1 MKHIGLVLG
10 LLVLIN
16 GANAQSQSTDTKQA
30 RPTKTAPKPTPSSN
44 AALEIKERRARARSL
59 LVSLSTDARTF
70 RDQTLRARSLA
81 RIADALWQVDSE
93 QALLLFRKAWD
104 AAEVADQE
112 SDRKLQEEINQ
123 QKTRTGGGFAINLP
137 PNVRREVLKLAARHD
152 RAISEEFLEKLKT
165 QKVEAAKTA
174 NSRSNPLADRPDEA
188 LSQRLGVASE
198 LLKAGDTERALQFA
212 APALTV
218 VYAGTIDFLSDL
230 REKNPNAADS
240 AYAALL
246 ASSAINPH
254 SDANT
259 VSLLASYIFTPHLYM
274 TFRGSAASSSQM
286 SSTITPAAVA
296 PELRATFFQSAATI
310 LLRPLPA
317 PGQPDQSSLGVDG
330 KYLVIKRLLPFFE
343 QFAPAEILESLRA
356 HLNALNTVISDNARR
371 RDDESTSRG
380 IKPERPAAEREQ
392 ALLDRIDRAKTS
404 AERDSHYIQL
414 AFMTSNKGEMRA
426 RDFVSKIE
434 DPELRKKAHA
444 FIDSSLANVF
454 VEKKAPDQALDLV
467 QKGDLTHIHKAW
479 VLTECAKLVAKTDR
493 DKALELIDQA
503 TDEARRL
510 EPSDPALPRA
520 LIAVANALTVV
531 DTPRVW
537 DATFDAVKA
546 ANSAEGFTGEDGEL
560 VLRFQSKGHA
570 SIRNKYVAEFDLDGI
585 FRDLAVQDYERAVE
599 LARGFQAEGP
609 RAVATIAI
617 ARAILQ
623 PKKGAASQ

>member
-1 MKHIGLVLG
+1 MNSLSRIGLALC
-10 LLVLIN
+10 LLVFVN
-16 GANAQSQSTDTKQA
+16 SANAQSTDSKQSPPNTTVI
-30 RPTKTAPKPTPSSN
+30 TKTSSTN
-44 AALEIKERRARARSL
+44 ADVKERRLRARSL

-70 RDQTLRARSLA
+70 RNQTLRARSLG
-81 RIADALWQVDSE
+81 RIADALWQVDPE
-93 QALLLFRKAWD
+93 QARLLFRKAWE

-123 QKTRTGGGFAINLP
+123 QKSRTGGGFAINLP
-137 PNVRREVLKLAARHD
+137 PNVRREVLKLAARND
-152 RAISEEFLEKLKT
+152 RVIAEEFLEKLTT
-165 QKVEAAKTA
+165 QKVESAT
-174 NSRSNPLADRPDEA
+174 SRPNPLSDRPDEA
-188 LSQRLGVASE
+188 LSQRLGVATE

-212 APALTV
+212 ASALTV
-218 VYAGTIDFLSDL
+218 VSAGGIDFLSDL

-240 AYAALL
+240 GYAALL
-246 ASSAINPH
+246 ASSANIPH

-259 VSLLASYIFTPHLYM
+259 VSLLSSYIFTPHLYV
-274 TFRGSAASSSQM
+274 TFTTSGAPNSQM
-286 SSTITPAAVA
+286 YSRISPAAVA
-296 PELRATFFQSAATI
+296 PELLATFFQSAATI

-317 PGQPDQSSLGVDG
+317 PGQPDQSSSGVNG
-330 KYLVIKRLLPFFE
+330 TYLVIKRLLPFFE
-343 QFAPAEILESLRA
+343 QSAPAEMVESLRG
-356 HLNALNTVISDNARR
+356 HLNALNSVISDNTRR
-371 RDDESTSRG
+371 RDDESISRG
-380 IKPERPAAEREQ
+380 IKPEKPAAEREQ

-404 AERDSHYIQL
+404 AERDSLYIQL
-414 AFMTSNKGEMRA
+414 AFMASNKGEVRA
-426 RDFVSKIE
+426 RDFVNKVE
-434 DPELRKKAHA
+434 DPELRKQAQA

-454 VEKKAPDQALDLV
+454 VEKKAPDQALELV

-479 VLTECAKLVAKTDR
+479 VLTECAKIVAKTDR

-520 LIAVANALTVV
+520 LIAVANALKVV
-531 DTPRVW
+531 DVARVW

-560 VLRFQSKGHA
+560 IIRFQSKGHA
-570 SIRNKYVAEFDLDGI
+570 SISNKYVADFDLDGI
-585 FRDLAVQDYERAVE
+585 FKDLAVQDYDQAVE

-623 PKKGAASQ
+623 PKKGASQ